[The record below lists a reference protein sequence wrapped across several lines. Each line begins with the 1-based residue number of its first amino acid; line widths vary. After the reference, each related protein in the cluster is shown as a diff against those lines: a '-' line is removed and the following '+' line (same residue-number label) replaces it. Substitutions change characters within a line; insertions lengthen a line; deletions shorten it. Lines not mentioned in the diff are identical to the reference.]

1 VASFCIRFGVSSLF
15 HTWLWIKAEWVSTLC
30 PIFYFCAYSK
40 NVTDLAAQ
48 LLRIHPDNPEPR
60 KVQQV
65 VEMLREGGLIIYP
78 TDTVYGLGCD
88 IFQPKAIEKIAKIK
102 NLKPEKAN
110 FAFICHDMS
119 HLSDYARVSTPVFK
133 VMKRALPGPFT
144 FVLPATAEVPRI
156 LNNKRKTIGIRIPDN
171 QIIRTLVREL
181 GHPIL
186 TTSIVDEDD
195 VLEYSTDPELIF
207 EKFENQVDI
216 VIDGGYGHNVAS
228 TIVLCE
234 NDDFEVIRQGQ
245 GDLSLFL

>member
-1 VASFCIRFGVSSLF
+1 MAAKL
-15 HTWLWIKAEWVSTLC
+15 IK
-30 PIFYFCAYSK
+30 
-40 NVTDLAAQ
+40 
-48 LLRIHPDNPEPR
+48 IHPENPDLR
-60 KVQQV
+60 KIEQV
-65 VEMLREGGLIIYP
+65 VQVLRDGGLVIYP
-78 TDTVYGLGCD
+78 TDTVYGIGCD
-88 IFQPKAIEKIAKIK
+88 IFHPRAIEKIAKLK

-119 HLSDYARVSTPVFK
+119 HLADFARVSTPVYK
-133 VMKRALPGPFT
+133 VMKKALPGPFT

-171 QIIRTLVREL
+171 NIPRMLVREL

-186 TTSIVDEDD
+186 TSSIVDEDD

-216 VIDGGYGHNVAS
+216 IIDGGYGHNVAS

-234 NDDFEVIRQGQ
+234 NDEFELVRQGL
-245 GDLSLFL
+245 GDLSQFV

>member
-1 VASFCIRFGVSSLF
+1 MSARL
-15 HTWLWIKAEWVSTLC
+15 IK
-30 PIFYFCAYSK
+30 
-40 NVTDLAAQ
+40 
-48 LLRIHPDNPEPR
+48 IHPDNPDPR
-60 KVQQV
+60 RIQQV
-65 VEMLREGGLIIYP
+65 VEVLKQGGLVIYP

-88 IFQPKAIEKIAKIK
+88 IFHPKAIEKIARIK

-119 HLSDYARVSTPVFK
+119 HLAEYAKVATPVFK

-144 FVLPATAEVPRI
+144 FVLPATAEVPRL

-171 QIIRTLVREL
+171 QIILTLVKEL

-195 VLEYSTDPELIF
+195 VLEYSTDPDLIF
-207 EKFENQVDI
+207 EKFQNQVDI
-216 VIDGGYGHNVAS
+216 VIDGGYGNNVAS

-234 NDDFEVIRQGQ
+234 NEEFEVVRQGL
-245 GDLSLFL
+245 GDLELFL

>member
-1 VASFCIRFGVSSLF
+1 MAAKL
-15 HTWLWIKAEWVSTLC
+15 IK
-30 PIFYFCAYSK
+30 
-40 NVTDLAAQ
+40 
-48 LLRIHPDNPEPR
+48 IHPENPDLR
-60 KVQQV
+60 KIEQV
-65 VEMLREGGLIIYP
+65 VQVLSDGGLVIYP
-78 TDTVYGLGCD
+78 TDTVYGIGCD
-88 IFQPKAIEKIAKIK
+88 IFHPRAIEKIAKLK

-119 HLSDYARVSTPVFK
+119 HLADFARVSTPVYK
-133 VMKRALPGPFT
+133 VMKKALPGPFT

-171 QIIRTLVREL
+171 HIPRMLVKEL

-186 TTSIVDEDD
+186 TSSIVDEDD

-216 VIDGGYGHNVAS
+216 IIDGGYGHNVAS

-234 NDDFEVIRQGQ
+234 NDEFEVVRQGL
-245 GDLSLFL
+245 GDLSQFV